1 MLGLVR
7 AQAQAAPETVEKE
20 HAQRA
25 AEDIRQGMKKGGEH
39 GGQSGSFGLLVAR
52 EAGDSACRVQA
63 QHALRRVTRGAG
75 RATTY
80 FSVRGGTARALGS

>member
-25 AEDIRQGMKKGGEH
+25 AEDIRQGMKSEH
-39 GGQSGSFGLLVAR
+39 GGQVAR

-63 QHALRRVTRGAG
+63 QHALGRATRGAG
-75 RATTY
+75 RAT
-80 FSVRGGTARALGS
+80 SA

>member
-25 AEDIRQGMKKGGEH
+25 AEDIRQGMKEGGEH

-63 QHALRRVTRGAG
+63 QHALGRATRGAG

-80 FSVRGGTARALGS
+80 FSVGGGTALALGS